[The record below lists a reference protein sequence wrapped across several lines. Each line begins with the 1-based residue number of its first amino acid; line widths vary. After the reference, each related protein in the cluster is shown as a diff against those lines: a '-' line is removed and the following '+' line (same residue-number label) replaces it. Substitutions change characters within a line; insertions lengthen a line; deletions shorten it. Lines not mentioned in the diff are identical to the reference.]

1 MSSKTGINNSYL
13 NLNDSK
19 CRDQDQ
25 NEFINLTENIS
36 NFNGKQKVR
45 EFSDDQ
51 TNKFEIRPIRMNLLD
66 NNNTINEIKKEEDY
80 NSTSSTN
87 FNSKLSSFNSPNFMY
102 SDNLSNRKSMT
113 AENKIPNMIDAQ
125 NKIPMFNYNNQ
136 FCDSTYYESPIQA
149 KDMGPYSYNSSIF
162 NSQNNNMTQFK
173 NYPMNNN
180 YNVQSGLQNMNGNNM
195 NHLPM
200 YNLNRNGKKN
210 EKKKKGF
217 EERIGDWVCMKCKNL
232 NFSFRMI
239 CNRCKIPKADSE
251 KLYEEHLKNLYNYV
265 KINEMYQSQVFSQQ
279 NYCQNPN
286 FVVPNTSFSPYNNGF
301 LPNTMFNSQYMS
313 NQNQNCN
320 NLNVYSNESL
330 NNGYN

>member
-1 MSSKTGINNSYL
+1 
-13 NLNDSK
+13 
-19 CRDQDQ
+19 
-25 NEFINLTENIS
+25 
-36 NFNGKQKVR
+36 
-45 EFSDDQ
+45 
-51 TNKFEIRPIRMNLLD
+51 
-66 NNNTINEIKKEEDY
+66 
-80 NSTSSTN
+80 
-87 FNSKLSSFNSPNFMY
+87 
-102 SDNLSNRKSMT
+102 
-113 AENKIPNMIDAQ
+113 
-125 NKIPMFNYNNQ
+125 
-136 FCDSTYYESPIQA
+136 
-149 KDMGPYSYNSSIF
+149 MGPYSYNSSIF